1 MKGSVIEKQKILE
14 HERQKRDLELCT
26 FKPKINKLRAK
37 THRRN
42 PTLDK
47 KDGDENQGAEQQ
59 FDTFTKLNKPYRQY
73 EKYKKDK
80 IQQELEACT
89 FKP

>member
-1 MKGSVIEKQKILE
+1 MKGSIIEKQKVLE

-26 FKPKINKLRAK
+26 FKPKINKPRAK

-42 PTLDK
+42 PTVDQK
-47 KDGDENQGAEQQ
+47 EENENQGTEEKV
-59 FDTFTKLNKPYRQY
+59 DTFSKLNKPYREY